1 MEEAARFVL
10 EVWLEVWRPS
20 AKPLRQVLSHA
31 RLRRWRALSGL
42 GLPFQ
47 PLQIGSDV
55 RRVPVDAAPG
65 PSPALY

>member
-20 AKPLRQVLSHA
+20 GETTAAGLLMLVYDA
-31 RLRRWRALSGL
+31 GGALSGL
-42 GLPFQ
+42 VSRFSRFKSVPMSARA
-47 PLQIGSDV
+47 GS
-55 RRVPVDAAPG
+55 AAPG